1 MTSIKTIT
9 TEISKLNSQIAELNA
24 GVRDS
29 VYARKVSVLFERR
42 NQLVQQKIMIAA
54 GRRV

>member
-1 MTSIKTIT
+1 MRSIKTIT

-29 VYARKVSVLFERR
+29 AYVRKVSVLFERR
-42 NQLVQQKIMIAA
+42 NQLVQQKLMISA
-54 GRRV
+54 GRCA